1 MLGHLSSDVAP
12 VLPVLKE
19 IPEARLVTVAH
30 VSVRRVLMAS
40 AEWMGLALVG
50 EKDL

>member
-1 MLGHLSSDVAP
+1 MLGHWSDVAS
-12 VLPVLKE
+12 VLKE
-19 IPEARLVTVAH
+19 IPVARLVTVAH

-40 AEWMGLALVG
+40 AEWMELTLVG